1 MAPAVNESAASQG
14 PLPAKRVRKVAAA
27 SRGGATIERQD
38 VGALARATKASL
50 AWAPQTRAKLVV
62 GVLGNKRTAE
72 LLNVSQ
78 SQPSRWT
85 TGEETPGA
93 AVAPLLVALDHVIA
107 RLLIIWDKTLVFD
120 WLTGPNS
127 YLDGARPIDVITA
140 RGTTEVIEAIEAEAS
155 GAYA

>member
-1 MAPAVNESAASQG
+1 VNESAASQG

-85 TGEETPGA
+85 TGEET

>member
-1 MAPAVNESAASQG
+1 MAGPATV
-14 PLPAKRVRKVAAA
+14 PAKRAGKVAAA
-27 SRGGATIERQD
+27 ARAAGTVERQD
-38 VGALARATKASL
+38 ISRARKAPV
-50 AWAPQTRAKLVV
+50 AWAPQTRAELVV

-78 SQPSRWT
+78 SQPSRWR

-93 AVAPLLVALDHVIA
+93 AVAPLLVDLDHVIA
-107 RLLIIWDKTLVFD
+107 RLLLIWDRAMVFD
-120 WLTGPNS
+120 WLTGPNGF
-127 YLDGARPIDVITA
+127 LDGARPIDVITA